1 MSSNVLLNVENL
13 SKNFGG
19 ITAVSDLSFHVDK
32 GEIVG
37 IIGPNGAG
45 KTTVFN
51 LITGVYQPTTGKV
64 TFDGAD
70 ITGHASEAVVKA
82 GITRTFQNIRLFNK
96 LTVIENVITALDLN
110 YKKYNFW
117 EALFTNLPFVKGKI
131 KKGEIELREQAKE
144 YLRLVGIEHLAYKKA
159 ESLPYGLQR
168 KLEIARAVALQPKL
182 LILDEPAA
190 GMNPEETRELT
201 ELIRDIAKKLGL
213 TVLLIEHHMD
223 LVMNLCDR
231 LYVINFGAYLADG
244 TPEEIQNNQAVLDA
258 YLGGED

>member
-1 MSSNVLLNVENL
+1 MSTEPLLHVEHL
-13 SKNFGG
+13 TKNFGG
-19 ITAVSDLSFHVDK
+19 IVAVSDLSFDVMPK
-32 GEIVG
+32 EIFG

-51 LITGVYQPTTGKV
+51 LITGVYEPTSGKV
-64 TFDGAD
+64 TFEGKD
-70 ITGHASEAVVKA
+70 ITGKAPEEVVKV

-110 YKKYNFW
+110 FKKYSIG
-117 EALFTNLPFVKGKI
+117 EALFTNIPFVKNKI

-144 YLRLVGIEHLAYKKA
+144 YLRLVGIEHLAYEKA

-201 ELIRDIAKKLGL
+201 ELIREIAKKLDL

-231 LYVINFGAYLADG
+231 LYVINFGGFLAEG
-244 TPEEIQNNQAVLDA
+244 TPEEVQNNQAVLDA
-258 YLGGED
+258 YLGGDE